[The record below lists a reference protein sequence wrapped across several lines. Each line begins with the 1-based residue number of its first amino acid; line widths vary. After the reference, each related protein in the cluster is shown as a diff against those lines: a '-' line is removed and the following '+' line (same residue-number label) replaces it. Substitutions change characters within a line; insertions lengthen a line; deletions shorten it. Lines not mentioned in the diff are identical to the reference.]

1 MNLFDPPDTSNG
13 YISRQGV
20 REDHSDPT
28 RTINLAKWVVTA
40 PYTDENEEISPP
52 NKKIRTLTVNYERNF
67 RTTTSILRQTLLRP
81 FKIIFPKYFCLN
93 YPREKAIFQTGS
105 LTHHLPPSPPIAPF
119 DAAQTALIMNLFD
132 PRGGCITVR
141 LEPLENRNSPRIP
154 TKACPA
160 SHRCSLLGS
169 GVIRGLKPPRPCIF
183 PHVDFISCAW
193 TALLGNQSITV
204 RTVGVRG
211 GVEQLQRSCTTSPKR
226 PYHALE

>member
-1 MNLFDPPDTSNG
+1 MCWWSTNWS
-13 YISRQGV
+13 
-20 REDHSDPT
+20 
-28 RTINLAKWVVTA
+28 AVVA
-40 PYTDENEEISPP
+40 SGAGQ
-52 NKKIRTLTVNYERNF
+52 R
-67 RTTTSILRQTLLRP
+67 RTTPFQQIYGHVRGLGGRNRP
-81 FKIIFPKYFCLN
+81 AQSNSTAKSVL
-93 YPREKAIFQTGS
+93 E
-105 LTHHLPPSPPIAPF
+105 PF
-119 DAAQTALIMNLFD
+119 SRRARRPQVHVE
-132 PRGGCITVR
+132 RGGCITVR

-211 GVEQLQRSCTTSPKR
+211 GVEQLHQSCITSLRHPRNVPAIAQQPVRSLDQSRASICCSHTPPAQQSFDVQTV
-226 PYHALE
+226 

>member
-1 MNLFDPPDTSNG
+1 VTVRVAHHPPSPPIAPFDAQTALIMNLFDPPDTSNG

-93 YPREKAIFQTGS
+93 YPREKAIFQTGPLTRKPS
-105 LTHHLPPSPPIAPF
+105 LIAPF
-119 DAAQTALIMNLFD
+119 ADPDLYPNPDLF
-132 PRGGCITVR
+132 RILKVR
-141 LEPLENRNSPRIP
+141 SRR
-154 TKACPA
+154 
-160 SHRCSLLGS
+160 
-169 GVIRGLKPPRPCIF
+169 VI
-183 PHVDFISCAW
+183 
-193 TALLGNQSITV
+193 
-204 RTVGVRG
+204 
-211 GVEQLQRSCTTSPKR
+211 
-226 PYHALE
+226 

>member
-67 RTTTSILRQTLLRP
+67 RTTTSILRQTLLRHV
-81 FKIIFPKYFCLN
+81 KIIFPKYFCLN

-105 LTHHLPPSPPIAPF
+105 RLPLGQNTKQSELTRARGCFRDGLSVRPPIP
-119 DAAQTALIMNLFD
+119 AARRQGV
-132 PRGGCITVR
+132 GG
-141 LEPLENRNSPRIP
+141 SHP
-154 TKACPA
+154 TYK
-160 SHRCSLLGS
+160 H
-169 GVIRGLKPPRPCIF
+169 
-183 PHVDFISCAW
+183 
-193 TALLGNQSITV
+193 
-204 RTVGVRG
+204 
-211 GVEQLQRSCTTSPKR
+211 CTFAF
-226 PYHALE
+226 Y

>member
-93 YPREKAIFQTGS
+93 YPREKAIFQTGC
-105 LTHHLPPSPPIAPF
+105 LTDEDLRPTRPTTIRVRVMSYELEG
-119 DAAQTALIMNLFD
+119 DERQAAA
-132 PRGGCITVR
+132 R
-141 LEPLENRNSPRIP
+141 
-154 TKACPA
+154 K
-160 SHRCSLLGS
+160 
-169 GVIRGLKPPRPCIF
+169 
-183 PHVDFISCAW
+183 IS
-193 TALLGNQSITV
+193 
-204 RTVGVRG
+204 
-211 GVEQLQRSCTTSPKR
+211 
-226 PYHALE
+226 Y

>member
-52 NKKIRTLTVNYERNF
+52 NKKIRTLTVNYDRNF

-93 YPREKAIFQTGS
+93 YPREKAIFQTGC
-105 LTHHLPPSPPIAPF
+105 LTDCVRVGIAERELVRDQPDQRF
-119 DAAQTALIMNLFD
+119 QHPRVAGRPGARRAARYDA
-132 PRGGCITVR
+132 
-141 LEPLENRNSPRIP
+141 
-154 TKACPA
+154 
-160 SHRCSLLGS
+160 
-169 GVIRGLKPPRPCIF
+169 
-183 PHVDFISCAW
+183 
-193 TALLGNQSITV
+193 
-204 RTVGVRG
+204 
-211 GVEQLQRSCTTSPKR
+211 
-226 PYHALE
+226 HAAGTG

>member
-1 MNLFDPPDTSNG
+1 VTVRVAHHPPSPPIAPFDAQTALIMNLFDPPDTSNG

-93 YPREKAIFQTGS
+93 YPREKAIS
-105 LTHHLPPSPPIAPF
+105 LEQAYSLFRFLEATAAPGT
-119 DAAQTALIMNLFD
+119 QIGT
-132 PRGGCITVR
+132 
-141 LEPLENRNSPRIP
+141 
-154 TKACPA
+154 
-160 SHRCSLLGS
+160 
-169 GVIRGLKPPRPCIF
+169 PPRL
-183 PHVDFISCAW
+183 
-193 TALLGNQSITV
+193 T
-204 RTVGVRG
+204 RVGP
-211 GVEQLQRSCTTSPKR
+211 PK
-226 PYHALE
+226 

>member
-93 YPREKAIFQTGS
+93 YPREKAIFQTGCLRVCQRLAQYARS
-105 LTHHLPPSPPIAPF
+105 DIRGRITRTMAEDLALTCSIVFAGR
-119 DAAQTALIMNLFD
+119 T
-132 PRGGCITVR
+132 TVLR
-141 LEPLENRNSPRIP
+141 
-154 TKACPA
+154 
-160 SHRCSLLGS
+160 SLLGQRVS
-169 GVIRGLKPPRPCIF
+169 RVRECRCCRG
-183 PHVDFISCAW
+183 SA
-193 TALLGNQSITV
+193 S
-204 RTVGVRG
+204 
-211 GVEQLQRSCTTSPKR
+211 
-226 PYHALE
+226 